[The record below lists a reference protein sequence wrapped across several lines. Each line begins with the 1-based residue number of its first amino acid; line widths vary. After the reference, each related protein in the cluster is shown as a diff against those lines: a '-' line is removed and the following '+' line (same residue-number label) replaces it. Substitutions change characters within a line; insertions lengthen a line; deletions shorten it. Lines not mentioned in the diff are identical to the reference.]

1 MSKYSANNKGIK
13 FILSIIYPLGAFL
26 YSWRNLKSL
35 SSFWAIFI
43 FIVCYGFCINAVL
56 ETADSFRYA
65 EV

>member
-1 MSKYSANNKGIK
+1 MSNYTDRDKGIK
-13 FILSIIYPLGAFL
+13 YALGAFL
-26 YSWRNLKSL
+26 YSWRNLKSF